1 MSIKWWVVGYLIA
14 MAVVLLAPFASPDPD
29 GLERVATDE
38 GYIEEGEEAPYSVI
52 SDYVF
57 PGVENETLATLLAG
71 WLGVT
76 VIFVLVAG
84 TAFTVKRVRPD
95 QGVID

>member
-1 MSIKWWVVGYLIA
+1 MSIKWWFIGYLLA
-14 MAVVLLAPFASPDPD
+14 MAVVLLAPFASSNPD

-38 GYIEEGEEAPYSVI
+38 GYIEESEEAPFSVI

-57 PGVENETLATLLAG
+57 PGVESETLATLLAG

-84 TAFTVKRVRPD
+84 TAFTVKRVRPE